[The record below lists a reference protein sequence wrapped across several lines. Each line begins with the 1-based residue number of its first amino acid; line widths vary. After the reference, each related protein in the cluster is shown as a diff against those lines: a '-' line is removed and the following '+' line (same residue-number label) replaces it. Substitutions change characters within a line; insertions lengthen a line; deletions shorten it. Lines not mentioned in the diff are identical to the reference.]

1 MKSRSSHGPFA
12 LAVLFAWFVTLLA
25 APAVADDDIEL
36 IPEGKAPAAAPA
48 PAPAP
53 QPPAA
58 PAPAP
63 GEIEIRGMHCTPDV
77 KEVEV
82 RRPIPVSCTVDYPV
96 TGVELRY
103 KVGSAKWE
111 KIDLEQAESGY
122 TGTIP
127 CAVTSKTGTL
137 KLYLF
142 ARNEKNKVIARVGR
156 NESPLSVRLVQHSKA
171 PPPALP
177 GQAAPQRCFEP
188 NECPPELVGT
198 QACPGTHVSKS
209 AKKGWGASCAL
220 TSECSAGLEC
230 VKGSCESPAKCE
242 ANDDCSEGGECIDG
256 KCHVPDAE
264 ELKGQLGP
272 AKHHWFGLHFATDF
286 LIPGEG
292 SAICGPDA
300 SSADAKKFA
309 CFQGGNEYTG
319 TPNTQV
325 GNHFSGGFYVAT
337 MRALLSYDYMVGR
350 FSVGGRLGWAF
361 RGAPKSFSPIH
372 IEARAAYSLRKDPF
386 KLNFRPYL
394 GLAFGHAQVD
404 ASSKTDIVDCVS
416 GDATCISTADKNAL
430 NGYLMNGEAAI
441 RHVEA
446 YRSGA
451 PFFFGPTIMLMYALT
466 NDAAIIFNVNAMFP
480 DVAIQPSVGYQMAL

>member
-36 IPEGKAPAAAPA
+36 IPAGQAPAPAEAAPA
-48 PAPAP
+48 PA
-53 QPPAA
+53 
-58 PAPAP
+58 APAP

-77 KEVEV
+77 KEVEI
-82 RRPIPVSCTVDYPV
+82 RRPIPISCTVDYPAM
-96 TGVELRY
+96 GVELRY
-103 KVGSAKWE
+103 KIGSGKWE
-111 KIDLEQAESGY
+111 KIELEQAESGY
-122 TGTIP
+122 AGTIP
-127 CAVTSKTGTL
+127 CGVTSKTGTL
-137 KLYLF
+137 KFYLF
-142 ARNEKNKVIARVGR
+142 ARNEKNKVIARIGR
-156 NESPLSVRLVQHSKA
+156 NETPLSIRLVQHSKA
-171 PPPALP
+171 KPPALP
-177 GQAAPQRCFEP
+177 GQQPPQRCFDP

-198 QACPGTHVSKS
+198 PACPGTHVSKS
-209 AKKGWGASCAL
+209 AKKGWGATCAL
-220 TSECSAGLEC
+220 TTECSTGLEC

-242 ANDDCSEGGECIDG
+242 ANNDCSEGGECIDG

-292 SAICGPDA
+292 SAICGPDTA
-300 SSADAKKFA
+300 SADAKKFA

-319 TPNTQV
+319 SPNTQV
-325 GNHFSGGFYVAT
+325 GNHFAGGFYVAT

-350 FSVGGRLGWAF
+350 FSVGARLGWAF
-361 RGAPKSFSPIH
+361 RGAPKDFSPIH

-416 GDATCISTADKNAL
+416 KDPTCISTADKNAL
-430 NGYLMNGEAAI
+430 NGYLMSGDAAI

-451 PFFFGPTIMLMYALT
+451 PFFFGPTISLMYAFT
-466 NDAAIIFNVNAMFP
+466 NDAAVVLNINAMFP
-480 DVAIQPSVGYQMAL
+480 DVAIQPSIGYQMAL